1 MNRTQKYNAYERGFQ
16 ILEIVIALG
25 LVSTLLLVILA
36 AKKSTQLQ
44 QNTYYHTVAR
54 QLIVEEYE
62 ALRSTSYAM
71 LTNRTNQPFMDV
83 AYNAGFWRVETP
95 STPCSPA
102 PCSGGN
108 ALFVNG
114 VSGTS
119 NPSRAV
125 VPAGRLG
132 DGTYDLHFR
141 AESGSSP
148 GWAAGMYLRYR
159 DEQNHYLLQAT
170 ANTLA
175 LKRISRGV
183 VIPLWST
190 NQAFSLGTWYQL
202 RVVADGLVFAISL
215 NGTLLTTFA
224 DAISIF
230 DPPLNVGQFAL
241 HAKDGA
247 VVDFDD
253 VAFTNTATTPTTLTW
268 NFDGSNETVGTAAY
282 GWRRIG
288 PDTLP
293 SGTTALTINDYVN
306 GGTTYTDL
314 KAVTLTVSWLERDA
328 TRSVTNTFYI
338 NQHNSAP

>member
-16 ILEIVIALG
+16 ILEIIIALG
-25 LVSTLLLVILA
+25 LISTLLLVILA

-54 QLIVEEYE
+54 QLIIEEYE

-95 STPCSPA
+95 SVPCSPA

-125 VPAGRLG
+125 VPAGWLG

-141 AESGSSP
+141 SRTASSAD
-148 GWAAGMYLRYR
+148 WKAGMYLRYR
-159 DEQNHYLLQAT
+159 DDRNHYLLQAT
-170 ANTLA
+170 ANTLTFQ
-175 LKRISRGV
+175 RVSRGV
-183 VIPLWST
+183 VLPLWSAS
-190 NQAFSLGTWYQL
+190 QAITPETWHQL
-202 RVVADGLVFAISL
+202 TIVADGLVFAISL
-215 NGTLLTTFA
+215 NGTLLTTIA

-230 DPPLNVGQFAL
+230 DPPLNVGQFVLNAANGVL
-241 HAKDGA
+241 A
-247 VVDFDD
+247 DFDD
-253 VAFTNTATTPTTLTW
+253 VRFTNTADAPTTLVW
-268 NFDGSNETVGTAAY
+268 NFDGSNETAGTSAY

-293 SGTTALTINDYVN
+293 SGTTALTISNYVN

-314 KAVTLTVSWLERDA
+314 KAVAFTVSWQERDA

-338 NQHNSAP
+338 NQQNSAP